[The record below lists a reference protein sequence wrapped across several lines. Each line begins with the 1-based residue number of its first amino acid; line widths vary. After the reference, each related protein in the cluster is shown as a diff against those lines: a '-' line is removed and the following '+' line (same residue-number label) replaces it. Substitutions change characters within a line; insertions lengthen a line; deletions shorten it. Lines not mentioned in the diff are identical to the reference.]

1 MKKSEMKIKITKDS
15 LWIFLV
21 IYFLLLIKSGFCLN
35 EKFSSITAPVFLFFL
50 ILGALLMHVTIE
62 KRVMKVVTLI
72 IIIILINYILH
83 GFPEINVI
91 VLNIIDIISSLLV
104 VSCIKETDFKRIF
117 CKIVFLICIF
127 SILGYLL
134 LEIDSNIII
143 ILPKILNSQGRVSY
157 FAFFTMISDFRFT
170 GANRIQGIFWEPGA
184 FQMFI
189 VTSFLLEHFND
200 FNFNYSFIR
209 KMIYSLA
216 LLLTF
221 STTGI
226 ICLCLLW
233 VLILGDSNN
242 KLKWIRILLLG
253 CAAFLFYISISDKL
267 TGFWK
272 YTLVDKVQQI
282 LNYKIGVRNQSSSR
296 MDSII
301 LPLKFFYDPIFGIG
315 ENGYKKLST
324 LVGHTMFTC
333 TPVNY
338 IVRYGLIFGII
349 SFVGF
354 YKFIKNRINNKIDL
368 ILTIIVCL
376 ISVSTEN
383 FMLNPFIT
391 VIILY
396 GYTSYYKRRSE
407 VSI

>member
-200 FNFNYSFIR
+200 FNFKFSFIR

-333 TPVNY
+333 TPINY

-368 ILTIIVCL
+368 VLTMIVCL

>member
-1 MKKSEMKIKITKDS
+1 MKKNELKIKNIKDNC
-15 LWIFLV
+15 WTFLT
-21 IYFLLLIKSGFCLN
+21 IYFLLLLKSGFCFN
-35 EKFSSITAPVFLFFL
+35 EKFNSITAPGFLFFL
-50 ILGALLMHVTIE
+50 IIGALLKRAKIE
-62 KRVMKVVTLI
+62 KRVIKVVMAI
-72 IIIILINYILH
+72 IAIIMINYIFH

-91 VLNIIDIISSLLV
+91 VLNIIDIISSLFV
-104 VSCIKETDFKRIF
+104 VSCIRETDFKRCF
-117 CKIVFLICIF
+117 CKTIFLICVF
-127 SILGYLL
+127 SILGFFLL
-134 LEIDSNIII
+134 QFDSNIIM
-143 ILPKILNSQGRVSY
+143 ILPKIYNSQGRTSY
-157 FAFFTMISDFRFT
+157 FALFTTISDYRFT

-189 VTSFLLEHFND
+189 VTSFLFEHFND
-200 FNFNYSFIR
+200 LNFNYSFIR

-233 VLILGDSNN
+233 VLVLGNSNS
-242 KLKWIRILLLG
+242 KLKWVRILLLTSTI
-253 CAAFLFYISISDKL
+253 FFVYISISDKL

-296 MDSII
+296 IESII
-301 LPLKFFYDPIFGIG
+301 LPLKYFDDPIFGIG
-315 ENGYKKLST
+315 INGYEMIST
-324 LVGHTMFTC
+324 IVGHTMFTC

-338 IVRYGLIFGII
+338 IVRYGIIFGTI
-349 SFVGF
+349 SFGGF
-354 YKFIKNRINNKIDL
+354 YKFIKNTINNKLDL
-368 ILTIIVCL
+368 ILTLIVCL

-383 FMLNPFIT
+383 FMLNSFIT

-396 GYTSYYKRRSE
+396 GYVSSYKRQSE